1 MQATCGGG
9 HAALADAL
17 PPGFVLFYSLRANPH
32 PDVANALR
40 EVEGRPACRAEVGSV
55 TELAVA
61 LEAGYNASECLYT
74 GPGKPESDLITAVSR
89 GVQTFSVESLS
100 DLERVGSVA
109 RRFGTVIDCLLR
121 VNAAGTTA
129 TASVGMTG
137 TPVQRGIDRETLGNS
152 CGRCAR
158 RPACACCS

>member
-1 MQATCGGG
+1 M
-9 HAALADAL
+9 
-17 PPGFVLFYSLRANPH
+17 
-32 PDVANALR
+32 
-40 EVEGRPACRAEVGSV
+40 
-55 TELAVA
+55 
-61 LEAGYNASECLYT
+61 
-74 GPGKPESDLITAVSR
+74 TAVSR

-137 TPVQRGIDRETLGNS
+137 TPVQRGIDRETLGEQLRTLRSAAGVGLVGAHFNS
-152 CGRCAR
+152 LSNVKDEQSLIGQLTQGRR
-158 RPACACCS
+158 YG

>member
-1 MQATCGGG
+1 MRRSNDARARVEHACAG
-9 HAALADAL
+9 H
-17 PPGFVLFYSLRANPH
+17 VR
-32 PDVANALR
+32 
-40 EVEGRPACRAEVGSV
+40 GR
-55 TELAVA
+55 
-61 LEAGYNASECLYT
+61 
-74 GPGKPESDLITAVSR
+74 LITAVSR

-137 TPVQRGIDRETLGNS
+137 TPVQRGIDRETLRAEHLPPPEIGDVITVPNVGAYGATANLLLFLS
-152 CGRCAR
+152 SPSPREVVVQGGKIVTTSQLQVR
-158 RPACACCS
+158 RNRPGKQGF